1 MIDDKALLAHWHVVG
16 LSSDLAKEPLQVEL
30 MDERVVLWRQ
40 DTKILAFRDLCIHR
54 GTALSLGK
62 IEDGCLVCPYH
73 GWRYDTS
80 GQCVHIP
87 AQGKLGDPQTIPE
100 KARAHP
106 YTATE
111 RYGLIWLTLDENPKH
126 DIPHYPEFEEAGFKT
141 ITCGPYEINAQA
153 PRVIENFLD
162 VSHLMWVHE
171 GLLGVPSHAEI
182 PEYHVHES
190 GDKLVTD
197 TIRIFQPDPD
207 GRGKVVNN
215 DYIYSVFSPMTA
227 HFRKTDST
235 SPEVFAMMLQ
245 TSPIADG
252 KTKAY
257 ILLSRNYAFETY
269 DSEPQDATFQAF
281 QDKVFSQDEVI
292 VQSQRPELLP
302 LDLREELHLMSD
314 RLAIAYRRYLEK
326 QGVTTGV
333 A

>member
-1 MIDDKALLAHWHVVG
+1 MIDDKALLGHWHVVG
-16 LSSDLAKEPLQVEL
+16 LSSDLGDEPLQVEL
-30 MDERVVLWRQ
+30 MGEKVVLWRPNGRQ
-40 DTKILAFRDLCIHR
+40 DTEIQAFRDLCIHR

-87 AQGKLGDPQTIPE
+87 AQGDQQNIPE
-100 KARAHP
+100 KARATS

-111 RYGLIWLTLDENPKH
+111 RYNLIWLSLDTPQH
-126 DIPHYPEFEEAGFKT
+126 DIPNYAEFEEAGFKT
-141 ITCGPYEINAQA
+141 ITCGPYSIDAQA

-171 GLLGVPSHAEI
+171 GLLGVPSHAVI
-182 PEYHVHES
+182 PEYHVHEQNN
-190 GDKLVTD
+190 KLVTD

-215 DYIYSVFSPMTA
+215 DYIYSVLSPMTA

-235 SPEVFAMMLQ
+235 SPEVFSMMLQ
-245 TSPIADG
+245 TSPVADG

-257 ILLSRNYAFETY
+257 ILLSRNYAFET
-269 DSEPQDATFQAF
+269 EDATFQAF

-314 RLAIAYRRYLEK
+314 RLAIAYRRYLDS
-326 QGVTTGV
+326 QGVRTGV

>member
-1 MIDDKALLAHWHVVG
+1 
-16 LSSDLAKEPLQVEL
+16 
-30 MDERVVLWRQ
+30 
-40 DTKILAFRDLCIHR
+40 
-54 GTALSLGK
+54 
-62 IEDGCLVCPYH
+62 
-73 GWRYDTS
+73 
-80 GQCVHIP
+80 
-87 AQGKLGDPQTIPE
+87 
-100 KARAHP
+100 
-106 YTATE
+106 
-111 RYGLIWLTLDENPKH
+111 
-126 DIPHYPEFEEAGFKT
+126 
-141 ITCGPYEINAQA
+141 
-153 PRVIENFLD
+153 
-162 VSHLMWVHE
+162 MWVHE

-190 GDKLVTD
+190 GETLVTD

-215 DYIYSVFSPMTA
+215 DYIYSVLSPMTA

-245 TSPIADG
+245 TSPVADG

-257 ILLSRNYAFETY
+257 ILLSRNYAFET
-269 DSEPQDATFQAF
+269 EDATFQAF

-314 RLAIAYRRYLEK
+314 RLAIAYRRYLDT
-326 QGVTTGV
+326 QGVKTGV

>member
-1 MIDDKALLAHWHVVG
+1 MINDETLLAHWHVVG
-16 LSSDLAKEPLQVEL
+16 LSSDLDDEPLQVEL
-30 MDERVVLWRQ
+30 LGERVVLWRQ
-40 DTKILAFRDLCIHR
+40 DEQILAFRDLCIHR

-87 AQGKLGDPQTIPE
+87 AQGDQQNIPE
-100 KARAHP
+100 KARAHA

-111 RYGLIWLTLDENPKH
+111 RYNLIWLCLGEPKH
-126 DIPHYPEFEEAGFKT
+126 DIPYYPEFKEAGFKT
-141 ITCGPYEINAQA
+141 ISCGPYSINAQA

-171 GLLGVPSHAEI
+171 GLLGVPSHAVI
-182 PEYHVHES
+182 PEYHVEEK
-190 GDKLVTD
+190 GNTLVTD

-215 DYIYSVFSPMTA
+215 DYIYSVLSPMTA
-227 HFRKTDST
+227 HFRKTDSG
-235 SPEVFAMMLQ
+235 SPDVFAMMLQ
-245 TSPIADG
+245 TSPVADG
-252 KTKAY
+252 NTKAY
-257 ILLSRNYAFETY
+257 ILLSRNYAFDME
-269 DSEPQDATFQAF
+269 DATFQNF